1 MIPSIIEHSSILIR
15 AADMESNASD
25 VLIIGGGASGLFAAA
40 RLIKECGKGLTIR
53 ILESGRKPCRKLLLT
68 GSGRCNLSNQ
78 NCSAS
83 KYHTD
88 DPDKL
93 AQVLDSFGPADSVDF
108 FENDLGVRIVS
119 RGELY
124 YPGTYRAATVAE
136 SLRLYVEDSGC
147 DICSD
152 SKVSRISRGE
162 GVYITE
168 TESGDRFTSISLIIA
183 TGGASYPATGSD
195 GNGIHIA
202 DGFVPEDA
210 ILPFAPALVP
220 LTSAKKELKDLAGI
234 RCSCSTKVISEG
246 ITEDKSEGEVLFT
259 KDGGL
264 SGICI
269 LDISSTALK
278 LLDSG
283 KTVSVHLNLMEA
295 DTDEVVNMLAVRR
308 HIFSGRTCS
317 DAFAGMLDKRILEVV
332 MNDMRI
338 DPQGP
343 VADLK
348 DGRLIQ
354 LANALC
360 SWEIPVSGCEG
371 IDNAQVSS
379 GGIKLSALTPG
390 LAVMDNPGLYI
401 IGEACNVNGICG
413 GFNLQW
419 AWASAAMAARD
430 IASHV

>member
-1 MIPSIIEHSSILIR
+1 M
-15 AADMESNASD
+15 DGNVSD

-40 RLIKECGKGLTIR
+40 RLIKECGRGLDIK
-53 ILESGRKPCRKLLLT
+53 ILEAGSKTGRKLLLT

-78 NCSAS
+78 NCTAS
-83 KYHTD
+83 NYNTD

-93 AQVLDSFGPADSVDF
+93 VNILEGFSPADSVDF
-108 FENDLGVRIVS
+108 FENDLGVRIAS

-124 YPGTYRAATVAE
+124 YPATYRAATVTD
-136 SLRLYVEDSGC
+136 SLRMYVEDAGC

-152 SKVSRISRGE
+152 CKVSK
-162 GVYITE
+162 ITRNEDAFTAE
-168 TESGDRFTSISLIIA
+168 TVSGDTFTSRFVILA

-195 GNGIHIA
+195 GTGIHIA
-202 DGFVPEDA
+202 DGFVPDDA
-210 ILPFAPALVP
+210 IVSFAPALVP
-220 LTSAKKELKDLAGI
+220 LTTDKKSLRELAGI
-234 RCSCSTKVISEG
+234 RCTCSTKVISEG

-259 KDGGL
+259 KEGGL

-283 KTVSVHLNLMEA
+283 KTVSVQLNLMTAE
-295 DTDEVVNMLAVRR
+295 TDEVINMLAVRR

-317 DAFAGMLDKRILEVV
+317 DAFAGMLDKRILEAL

-338 DPQGP
+338 DPQSS

-360 SWEIPVSGCEG
+360 AWDIPVTGCEG

-379 GGIKLSALTPG
+379 GGIKLSALTDG
-390 LAVMDNPGLYI
+390 LAVNENTGLYI
-401 IGEACNVNGICG
+401 IGEAYNVNGICG

-419 AWASAAMAARD
+419 AWASAATAARD
-430 IASHV
+430 IAKHV

>member
-1 MIPSIIEHSSILIR
+1 
-15 AADMESNASD
+15 MESNVSD

-40 RLIKECGKGLTIR
+40 RLIKECGRRLDIR
-53 ILESGRKPCRKLLLT
+53 LLESGSKPGRKLLLT
-68 GSGRCNLSNQ
+68 GSGRCNLTNQ
-78 NCSAS
+78 NCTVS

-93 AQVLDSFGPADSVDF
+93 AQVLEGFSPVDSVDF

-124 YPGTYRAATVAE
+124 YPGTYRSATVTD
-136 SLRLYVEDSGC
+136 SLRLYVEDAGC

-152 SKVSRISRGE
+152 SKVSAIKRSE
-162 GVYITE
+162 GTYITE
-168 TESGDRFTSISLIIA
+168 TESGDSYTSRYVILA

-195 GNGIHIA
+195 GTGIHIA
-202 DGFVPEDA
+202 DGFVPDDA

-220 LTSAKKELKDLAGI
+220 LTSDKKGLKDLAGI
-234 RCSCSTKVISEG
+234 RCTCSTKVISEG

-259 KDGGL
+259 KDCGL

-283 KTVSVHLNLMEA
+283 KSVSVHLNLMEA

-308 HIFSGRTCS
+308 HIFSGRSCS

-338 DPQGP
+338 DPRGP
-343 VADLK
+343 VSELK

-360 SWEIPVSGCEG
+360 SWEIPVTGSEG

-379 GGIKLSALTPG
+379 GGIKLSALTAG
-390 LAVMDNPGLYI
+390 LAVKDNPGLYI

-413 GFNLQW
+413 GYNLQW